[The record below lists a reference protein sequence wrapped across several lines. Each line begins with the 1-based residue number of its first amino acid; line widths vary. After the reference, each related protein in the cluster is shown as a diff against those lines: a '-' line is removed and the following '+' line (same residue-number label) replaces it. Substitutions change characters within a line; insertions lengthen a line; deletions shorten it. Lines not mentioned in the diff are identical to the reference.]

1 MDACPKCGKPTE
13 SGAQICSGCGVIMA
27 KVRARLAPPTPPTP
41 SAFRVPEETTHASGG
56 HALLKV
62 GLAAAVALAAVVF
75 LWRATPAAVPDSTNA
90 SVEVPSLAA
99 APIGAPQWDQ
109 EAQGTLSA
117 DDVKFL
123 NDLSARLRLPGGA
136 GPAPAEVERVEK
148 IASANPG
155 APEASAFL
163 MGVYLRAADQAL
175 RLGSFDVVETF
186 LGRMQRLDPQNLD
199 TCVFEARVRATQQDW
214 PGTLAAVERYEALQ
228 GPITV
233 NASFTKAIALEKVG
247 RRPDAIA
254 VLDRPVFAACEQ
266 NPADPENGACASAR
280 QMRQALTAS
289 ASAPRPGPEGSEGRT
304 RAALVVDANKDQ
316 IESERFDIRFDG
328 ENQSGVAR
336 DVRSVLDRA
345 YVRLADIYYERPTR
359 KIPVVLHSSRD
370 YYTATGAPWWS
381 GGVYSSHD
389 GAIQIPVRGLPSTLP
404 RELEDV
410 LVHELSHAFV
420 DEMSGGRAGRDLQ
433 EGLAQYMEGKRI
445 EEELGPAE
453 LKRLATSGQ
462 QTVMNFYML
471 SLVVS
476 QQLVQSRGQGQVNDL
491 LRAMKE
497 TGSEDAAYQ
506 KVFGQSAAAIKR
518 DILVTFW
525 RRYS

>member
-1 MDACPKCGKPTE
+1 M
-13 SGAQICSGCGVIMA
+13 
-27 KVRARLAPPTPPTP
+27 
-41 SAFRVPEETTHASGG
+41 
-56 HALLKV
+56 
-62 GLAAAVALAAVVF
+62 
-75 LWRATPAAVPDSTNA
+75 
-90 SVEVPSLAA
+90 
-99 APIGAPQWDQ
+99 
-109 EAQGTLSA
+109 
-117 DDVKFL
+117 
-123 NDLSARLRLPGGA
+123 
-136 GPAPAEVERVEK
+136 
-148 IASANPG
+148 
-155 APEASAFL
+155 
-163 MGVYLRAADQAL
+163 
-175 RLGSFDVVETF
+175 
-186 LGRMQRLDPQNLD
+186 
-199 TCVFEARVRATQQDW
+199 
-214 PGTLAAVERYEALQ
+214 
-228 GPITV
+228 
-233 NASFTKAIALEKVG
+233 
-247 RRPDAIA
+247 
-254 VLDRPVFAACEQ
+254 
-266 NPADPENGACASAR
+266 
-280 QMRQALTAS
+280 
-289 ASAPRPGPEGSEGRT
+289 
-304 RAALVVDANKDQ
+304 
-316 IESERFDIRFDG
+316 
-328 ENQSGVAR
+328 AR

-389 GAIQIPVRGLPSTLP
+389 GAIQIPVRGLPSSLP
-404 RELEDV
+404 REMEDV

-445 EEELGPAE
+445 EEELEPAE

-497 TGSEDAAYQ
+497 TGAEEAGYQ
-506 KVFGQSAAAIKR
+506 RVFGQSGATIKR

>member
-1 MDACPKCGKPTE
+1 M
-13 SGAQICSGCGVIMA
+13 S
-27 KVRARLAPPTPPTP
+27 KVRARVAPAAPKTPAP
-41 SAFRVPEETTHASGG
+41 FRVPEEATHASGG
-56 HALLKV
+56 HALMKV
-62 GLAAAVALAAVVF
+62 GLAVAVAVAAVIAWSRAA
-75 LWRATPAAVPDSTNA
+75 PAPESTE
-90 SVEVPSLAA
+90 SVAAVPSLAA
-99 APIGAPQWDQ
+99 TPPPAPEWDQ
-109 EAQGTLSA
+109 EAQTALTA

-136 GPAPAEVERVEK
+136 APETSEIERVERLV
-148 IASANPG
+148 AANPTV
-155 APEASAFL
+155 AEAGAFL

-175 RLGSFDVVETF
+175 RLGSFDQVETF
-186 LGRMQRLDPQNLD
+186 LGRMQRLDARNLEIY
-199 TCVFEARVRATQQDW
+199 VFEARARATQQDW
-214 PGTLAAVERYEALQ
+214 PGMLAAVEKYEALQ
-228 GPITV
+228 GPATV
-233 NASFTKAIALEKVG
+233 NASFTLAVALEKVG
-247 RRPDAIA
+247 RRPDAIS
-254 VLDRPVFAACEQ
+254 VLDRPVFQACQQ
-266 NPADPENGACASAR
+266 NPADPENGACESAH
-280 QMRQALTAS
+280 QMRQALTAK
-289 ASAPRPGPEGSEGRT
+289 ASGPATGAEGSEART
-304 RAALVVDANKDQ
+304 RAALVVDSNKDQ

-328 ENQSGVAR
+328 ESQSGVAR

-389 GAIQIPVRGLPSTLP
+389 GAIQIPVRGLPSSLP
-404 RELEDV
+404 REMEDV

-497 TGSEDAAYQ
+497 TGSEEGGYQ
-506 KVFGQSAAAIKR
+506 KVFGQSGAAIKR
-518 DILVTFW
+518 DILETFW